1 MTEEY
6 TGRVRVTS
14 PLTTA
19 PAHVRRSVRQE
30 IDEST
35 GIGEVYMRSL
45 IRAQLRAALTVAA
58 TLVLSIGALPLLFLA
73 FDSVTEMHVLGV
85 PVPWWILGVLVYPG
99 PVRAGLG
106 LHPPGRAR
114 RARLH
119 RARGTAPPG
128 RGMNATYGVVAVALV
143 AIATLGIGAF
153 GLRMSRTTSDF
164 YVASRSVSPVWNS
177 SAIGGEY
184 LSAASFL
191 GVAGLVL
198 THGADMLWYPI
209 GWTTGYLLLLVFV
222 AAPLRRSGAY
232 TIPDFAQVRL
242 QSMGVRTVA
251 SALVVAVGW
260 LYLMPQFQGAGL
272 TLRTVTGAPNWVG
285 TVVVAVIVVV
295 NVVSGG
301 MRSITFV
308 QAFQYWL
315 KLTAL
320 LIPVFFLLH
329 AWSGDGR
336 PSPVAPEEWFQ
347 PFSQADGPGL
357 YLTYS
362 VMIATFL
369 GTMGLPHVVVRF
381 YTNPDGHAA
390 RRTTLIVL
398 ALLGTFYLLPTI
410 YGVLGRIYARDLLDS
425 GRADTVVLELPSR
438 VIGGSTG
445 EVLAALLT
453 AGAFAAFLSTS
464 SGLTMS
470 VAGVVG
476 QGLARGR
483 ISTITALRIA
493 AAACVVVP
501 LVLALSAERIARRE
515 LRDVRV
521 RAGRLDVLP
530 AAGPRHLVA
539 RPDGPGRHRRPGRR
553 WAERRRRGD
562 PHDRSAARRLVRRRD
577 EPARRVVGA
586 DRVRPHDRRLPRDPL
601 RRTRQRLADH
611 GPAAHPRAPR
621 RRPPVLT
628 LPFDVRDGP
637 FVVRGRPQ
645 IAGPSASNAHVA
657 K

>member
-1 MTEEY
+1 
-6 TGRVRVTS
+6 
-14 PLTTA
+14 
-19 PAHVRRSVRQE
+19 
-30 IDEST
+30 
-35 GIGEVYMRSL
+35 
-45 IRAQLRAALTVAA
+45 
-58 TLVLSIGALPLLFLA
+58 
-73 FDSVTEMHVLGV
+73 
-85 PVPWWILGVLVYPG
+85 
-99 PVRAGLG
+99 
-106 LHPPGRAR
+106 
-114 RARLH
+114 
-119 RARGTAPPG
+119 
-128 RGMNATYGVVAVALV
+128 MNSTYGVVAVALV

-153 GLRMSRTTSDF
+153 GLRVSRTTSDF

-251 SALVVAVGW
+251 SCLVVAVGW

-301 MRSITFV
+301 MRSITLV

-329 AWSGDGR
+329 AWRGDGR

-476 QGLARGR
+476 QGLARGPHLDHHGAAHR
-483 ISTITALRIA
+483 GCRLRRG
-493 AAACVVVP
+493 P
-501 LVLALSAERIARRE
+501 ARPRAVGRADRGRQ
-515 LRDVRV
+515 LGDVRV
-521 RAGRLDVLP
+521 RPGRVDVLP
-530 AAGPRHLVA
+530 VAGPRHLVA
-539 RPDGPGRHRRPGRR
+539 RADGSRRHRRPGRR
-553 WAERRRRGD
+553 WAVRRHGGD
-562 PHDRSAARRLVRRRD
+562 RHDRGAARRLVRRRD
-577 EPARRVVGA
+577 EPAGRLVGA
-586 DRVRPHDRRLPRDPL
+586 DRLRPDGRCLARHSL
-601 RRTRQRLADH
+601 RRTGQRLPDH
-611 GPAAHPRAPR
+611 GPPAHPRAPR

-628 LPFDVRDGP
+628 PTAQPAETDRSSYAADRMSQGRRLPPHTSRSDLAHTK
-637 FVVRGRPQ
+637 RGT
-645 IAGPSASNAHVA
+645 
-657 K
+657 

>member
-1 MTEEY
+1 
-6 TGRVRVTS
+6 
-14 PLTTA
+14 
-19 PAHVRRSVRQE
+19 
-30 IDEST
+30 
-35 GIGEVYMRSL
+35 
-45 IRAQLRAALTVAA
+45 
-58 TLVLSIGALPLLFLA
+58 
-73 FDSVTEMHVLGV
+73 
-85 PVPWWILGVLVYPG
+85 
-99 PVRAGLG
+99 
-106 LHPPGRAR
+106 
-114 RARLH
+114 
-119 RARGTAPPG
+119 
-128 RGMNATYGVVAVALV
+128 MNPTYGIVAVVLVAVA
-143 AIATLGIGAF
+143 TLTIGAF
-153 GLRMSRTTSDF
+153 GLRFSRTTSDF

-198 THGADMLWYPI
+198 AYGAEMLWYPI

-242 QSMGVRTVA
+242 QSVGVRRVA
-251 SALVVAVGW
+251 SLLVVAVSW

-272 TLRTVTGAPNWVG
+272 TMRTVTGAPGWVG

-329 AWSGDGR
+329 TWSDDGR
-336 PSPVAPEEWFQ
+336 PSPVAPTEWFQ
-347 PFSQADGPGL
+347 PFGQTDSTSL

-362 VMIATFL
+362 VMVATFL

-410 YGVLGRIYARDLLDS
+410 YGVLGRVYARDLLAS
-425 GRADTVVLELPSR
+425 GRTDAVVLELPAR
-438 VIGGSTG
+438 MIGGTTG
-445 EVLAALLT
+445 DVLAALLT

-470 VAGVVG
+470 VAGVIG
-476 QGLARGR
+476 QGLAPGR
-483 ISTITALRIA
+483 LTTITALRLGAIGG
-493 AAACVVVP
+493 VMVP
-501 LVLALSAERIARRE
+501 LVLALSAERIAVASSVTFAFALAASTFCPLLVLGIWWRGLTARGAITG
-515 LRDVRV
+515 LIGGGLC
-521 RAGRLDVLP
+521 AGAATILTIVWGPEGWFGVLMSQP
-530 AAGPRHLVA
+530 AAWSVPVGFALMVGVSLTTRSDIPSNVA
-539 RPDGPGRHRRPGRR
+539 RTMVRLHTP
-553 WAERRRRGD
+553 ER
-562 PHDRSAARRLVRRRD
+562 VT
-577 EPARRVVGA
+577 V
-586 DRVRPHDRRLPRDPL
+586 DRR
-601 RRTRQRLADH
+601 
-611 GPAAHPRAPR
+611 
-621 RRPPVLT
+621 
-628 LPFDVRDGP
+628 F
-637 FVVRGRPQ
+637 
-645 IAGPSASNAHVA
+645 
-657 K
+657 